1 MMLPTFFVESNAWW
15 SFYGWI
21 TREGRLGWEREQ
33 LSDNLN
39 GIRLMF
45 DWFESVWIILTK
57 EIYFPFFCFDIFV

>member
-21 TREGRLGWEREQ
+21 TREGRLEWEREQ

-45 DWFESVWIILTK
+45 DWLESVWIILTK